1 MPRRSILSGAERD
14 SVLALPGTEDALI
27 KQYTFNDAD
36 LSAIRQRRGQHN
48 RLGFA
53 VQLCYLR
60 HPGFALPPDGE
71 PPVSLLTHVGRQLR
85 IEPEMW
91 PQYSQRPETRR
102 EHLAELQT
110 WLNLRPFSATDYRR
124 AVQQLSEL
132 AQQTDRGIVLVEALI
147 EQLRQQRIILPTV
160 DVIERVCSEALTR
173 GTRRVHEA
181 LTSPL
186 TDQHHLAL
194 DGLLTMREGSKG
206 SGLIWLRQPPG
217 PPKPK
222 HILAHLA
229 RLKTLRELWLPEGL
243 EHAIHQNRLMKLA
256 REGGQM
262 TAQHLR
268 DLEPRRRYATLV
280 AVILD
285 TRATLIDEI
294 IDLHDRFMG
303 ALFSRA
309 KRHHA
314 DRFQESGK
322 AINDKVRLYSRIG
335 RALLDAKQS
344 GGDPFAAIE
353 AIIPWEVFRASIVEA
368 EQLARPADFDFL
380 AQVGDSLHQLR
391 RYTPTLLEALTLRA
405 APVVR
410 DLLAAVEVLKGM
422 NRRQARKVP
431 DDAPTSFVRKRWESL
446 VCTAEG
452 LDRPFYE
459 LCVLAELKNSLRS
472 GDIWV
477 QGSRQFKDFEDYLL
491 PPPRFAAQRDQRE
504 LGLAIE
510 TDGEQFLAARL
521 AVLERELATV
531 EQLAAANEL
540 PDAAITPTGRLKLSP
555 LENAVPDAA
564 EALMQQVYGRLPH
577 LKITELLLEVDNW
590 TGFTRH
596 FKHLKSGAAAEDR
609 HLLLTAILADAINLG
624 LSKMA
629 ESCPGT
635 TYAKLTWLQA
645 WHIRDDT
652 YSAGLAELVNAQFR
666 QPFASHWG
674 DGTTSSSD
682 GQNFKA
688 GGRGHVTGQV
698 NLKYG
703 QEPGVQFYTHISDQ
717 YAPFHTKV
725 INATVRDATH
735 VLDGLLYHESDLRI
749 EEHYTDTAGFTDHVF
764 ALMHVLGFR
773 FAPRIRDL
781 ADKRLYIHGDAKSY
795 PTLAGL
801 IGGNVNVKHIRAHWE
816 DILRLAAS
824 IKQGTV
830 TASLMLRKLG
840 SYPRQNGL
848 AIALRELGR
857 IERTLF
863 ALDWIQHVELRRRVQ
878 IGLNKGEAKNALA
891 RAVFLNRLGE
901 IRDRS
906 FENQRYRAS
915 GLNLVVAAIVLW
927 NTVYLERAILALR
940 DSGLEIDESLLP
952 HLSPLGWEH
961 INLTGDYIWRENKLV
976 GPGKFRP
983 LRTPAVT
990 WGCKPESPIFPSPS
1004 QCQL

>member
-1 MPRRSILSGAERD
+1 MPRRSILSAGERT
-14 SVLALPGTEDALI
+14 SLLAVPDKEDELIRHYTLTEP
-27 KQYTFNDAD
+27 D
-36 LSAIRQRRGQHN
+36 LSLIRQRRGEVN

-60 HPGFALPPDGE
+60 FPSIILGADQSPDPALLAFAAD
-71 PPVSLLTHVGRQLR
+71 QLR
-85 IEPEMW
+85 VSPEAW
-91 PQYSQRPETRR
+91 NEYGRRDQTRR
-102 EHLAELQT
+102 EHLLELQT
-110 WLNLRPFSATDYRR
+110 WLKLAPFAVSDYRHF
-124 AVQQLSEL
+124 VHQLAEL
-132 AQQTDRGIVLVEALI
+132 AQQTDRGIVLAEALV
-147 EQLRQQRIILPTV
+147 ELLRQQRIILPAV

-173 GTRRVHEA
+173 GTRQVYEA
-181 LTSPL
+181 LSAPL
-186 TDQHHLAL
+186 GDFHRRAL
-194 DGLLTMREGSKG
+194 DGLLSIREGSKG

-222 HILAHLA
+222 HVLAHLE
-229 RLKTLRELWLPEGL
+229 RLKTIRDLALPGGL
-243 EHAIHQNRLMKLA
+243 EQAIHQNRLLKLA

-268 DLEPRRRYATLV
+268 DLERSRRHATLV

-303 ALFSRA
+303 TLFSRA
-309 KRHHA
+309 KRNHA
-314 DRFQESGK
+314 DRFQQSGK

-335 RALLDAKQS
+335 RALLEAKQS

-353 AIIPWEVFRASIVEA
+353 AIIPWDVFSESITEA
-368 EQLARPADFDFL
+368 ETLARPEDFDFL
-380 AQVGDSLHQLR
+380 ALVGDGFTQL
-391 RYTPTLLEALTLRA
+391 YTPTLLQALTMKA
-405 APVVR
+405 APAASE
-410 DLLAAVEVLKGM
+410 LLSGVEVLKGM
-422 NRRQARKVP
+422 NERQARKVP
-431 DDAPTSFVRKRWESL
+431 DDAPTSFVRKRWENL
-446 VCTAEG
+446 VCTEDG
-452 LDRPFYE
+452 LDRRFYE
-459 LCVLAELKNSLRS
+459 LCVLSELKNSLRS

-491 PPPRFAAQRDQRE
+491 PPPRFAAQREQRE
-504 LGLAIE
+504 LGLAVE
-510 TDGEQFLAARL
+510 TDCDRFLEARL
-521 AVLERELATV
+521 SVLQEQLATV
-531 EQLAAANEL
+531 ERLAAANEL
-540 PDAAITPTGRLKLSP
+540 PDAAITSTGRIKITP
-555 LENAVPDAA
+555 LDNAVPDEA
-564 EALMQQVYGRLPH
+564 EALMQQAYSLLPH
-577 LKITELLLEVDNW
+577 LKITELLLEVDGW
-590 TGFTRH
+590 TGFSRH
-596 FKHLKSGAAAEDR
+596 FNHLKSGAATEDQQ
-609 HLLLTAILADAINLG
+609 LLLTTILADAINLG

-629 ESCPGT
+629 ESCPGV

-645 WHIRDDT
+645 WHIRDET
-652 YSAGLAELVNAQFR
+652 YSAALAELVNTQFR
-666 QPFASHWG
+666 QPFAAYWG

-688 GGRGHVTGQV
+688 GGRGQAAGQV

-749 EEHYTDTAGFTDHVF
+749 EEHYTDTAGFTDHLF
-764 ALMHVLGFR
+764 ALMHLLGFR

-781 ADKRLYIHGDAKSY
+781 ADKRLYIHGDAKQY

-801 IGGNVNVKHIRAHWE
+801 IGGNVNVKHIRAHWDE
-816 DILRLAAS
+816 ILRLAAS
-824 IKQGTV
+824 IRQGTV

-848 AIALRELGR
+848 AVALRELGR

-863 ALDWIQHVELRRRVQ
+863 ALDWMQNVELRRRVQ

-927 NTVYLERAILALR
+927 NTVYLERAIQALR
-940 DSGLEIDESLLP
+940 DSGKDIDERLLP

-961 INLTGDYIWRENKLV
+961 INLTGDYIWRQNKQV
-976 GPGKFRP
+976 EEGKFRP
-983 LRTPAVT
+983 LRMSSET
-990 WGCKPESPIFPSPS
+990 
-1004 QCQL
+1004 

>member
-1 MPRRSILSGAERD
+1 MPRRSILSANEQA
-14 SVLALPGTEDALI
+14 SLLALPETEDDLI
-27 KQYTFNDAD
+27 RHYTFSESD
-36 LSAIRQRRGQHN
+36 LSIIRQHRGSVN

-60 HPGFALPPDGE
+60 FPGTILSTDQLPFPPLLCLVSNQIKVPVESWPDYGNRE
-71 PPVSLLTHVGRQLR
+71 Q
-85 IEPEMW
+85 
-91 PQYSQRPETRR
+91 TRR
-102 EHLAELQT
+102 EHLAELQA
-110 WLNLRPFSATDYRR
+110 WLNLSPFAIADYRCF
-124 AVQQLSEL
+124 VHQLAEL
-132 AQQTDRGIVLVEALI
+132 AQQTDRGIVLAEALV
-147 EQLRQQRIILPTV
+147 EMLRQQRIIMPAIN
-160 DVIERVCSEALTR
+160 VIERVCSEALTH
-173 GTRRVHEA
+173 GTRQVYEA
-181 LTSPL
+181 LTAPL
-186 TDQHHLAL
+186 TNHHRRVL
-194 DGLLTMREGSKG
+194 DGLLAIREGTKG

-222 HILAHLA
+222 HVLTHLE
-229 RLKTLRELWLPEGL
+229 RLKTVRELWLPDGL
-243 EHAIHQNRLMKLA
+243 EHAIHQNRLLKLA

-268 DLEPRRRYATLV
+268 DLEPARRYATLV

-285 TRATLIDEI
+285 THATLIDEI

-303 ALFSRA
+303 TLFSRA
-309 KRHHA
+309 KRNHA

-353 AIIPWEVFRASIVEA
+353 AIIPWDVFSESITEA
-368 EQLARPADFDFL
+368 ETLAQPEDFDFL
-380 AQVGDSLHQLR
+380 FLVGDGYPQLR
-391 RYTPTLLEALTLRA
+391 RYTPTLLEALSMKA
-405 APVVR
+405 APTAR
-410 DLLAAVEVLKGM
+410 ELLAGVEVLKDM
-422 NRRQARKVP
+422 NERQARKVP

-446 VCTAEG
+446 VRTPDG
-452 LDRPFYE
+452 LDRRFYE
-459 LCVLAELKNSLRS
+459 LCVLSELKNSLRS

-477 QGSRQFKDFEDYLL
+477 QGSRQFKDFEEYLL
-491 PPPRFAAQRDQRE
+491 PTPRFAVQREQKE
-504 LGLAIE
+504 LGLAVE
-510 TDGEQFLAARL
+510 TDCERFLEARL
-521 AVLERELATV
+521 SLLEQELANV
-531 EQLAAANEL
+531 ERLAAANEL
-540 PDAAITPTGRLKLSP
+540 PAAAVTSSGRLKITP
-555 LENAVPDAA
+555 LDDAVPDEA
-564 EALMQQVYGRLPH
+564 EVLMQQIYSLLPH
-577 LKITELLLEVDNW
+577 LKITELLLEVDTW

-596 FKHLKSGAAAEDR
+596 FKHLKSGAETDDQ
-609 HLLLTAILADAINLG
+609 HLLLTTILADAINMG

-645 WHIRDDT
+645 WHIRDET
-652 YSAGLAELVNAQFR
+652 YSAGLAELINAQFR
-666 QPFASHWG
+666 QPFAAYWG

-682 GQNFKA
+682 GQNFKV
-688 GGRGHVTGQV
+688 GGRGQFAGQV

-764 ALMHVLGFR
+764 ALMHLLGFR

-781 ADKRLYIHGDAKSY
+781 ADKRLYIHGDAKQY
-795 PTLAGL
+795 PTLAGM
-801 IGGNVNVKHIRAHWE
+801 IGGNVNVRQIRAHWDE
-816 DILRLAAS
+816 ILRLAAS

-848 AIALRELGR
+848 AVALRELGR

-863 ALDWIQHVELRRRVQ
+863 ALDWMQNVELRRRVQ

-906 FENQRYRAS
+906 FESQRYRAS
-915 GLNLVVAAIVLW
+915 GLNLVVSAIVLW
-927 NTVYLERAILALR
+927 NTVYLERAVQALQ
-940 DSGLEIDESLLP
+940 DSGRVVDDKLLP

-961 INLTGDYIWRENKLV
+961 INLTGDYIWRQSRQIEQGKL
-976 GPGKFRP
+976 RP
-983 LRTPAVT
+983 LRMPGDA
-990 WGCKPESPIFPSPS
+990 
-1004 QCQL
+1004 

>member
-1 MPRRSILSGAERD
+1 MPRRSLLTPTERTGL
-14 SVLALPGTEDALI
+14 LAFPATDDEFI
-27 KQYTFNDAD
+27 RHYTFSEPDF
-36 LSAIRQRRGQHN
+36 SAIRQRRGNHN

-60 HPGFALPPDGE
+60 YPGFALPTDAE
-71 PPVSLLTHVGRQLR
+71 PPASLLAIVGKQLR
-85 IEPEMW
+85 IEPDIW
-91 PQYSQRPETRR
+91 PQYAQRPETRR

-110 WLNLRPFSATDYRR
+110 WLKLSLFSLADYRR
-124 AVQQLSEL
+124 CVHHLTGL
-132 AQQTDRGIVLVEALI
+132 ARQTDRGIVLAEALI
-147 EQLRQQRIILPTV
+147 ELLRQQRIIMPAI
-160 DVIERVCSEALTR
+160 DVIERVCSEALAR
-173 GTRRVHEA
+173 GTRQVFAA
-181 LTSPL
+181 LTEPL
-186 TDQHHLAL
+186 SDHHKCAL
-194 DGLLTMREGSKG
+194 DDLLTLREGTKG
-206 SGLIWLRQPPG
+206 SRLVWLRQPPG

-222 HILAHLA
+222 HVLHHLE
-229 RLKTLRELWLPEGL
+229 RLKTIRELQLPEGL
-243 EHAIHQNRLMKLA
+243 EPAIHQNRLLKLS

-268 DLEPRRRYATLV
+268 DLAPSRRYATLV

-303 ALFSRA
+303 TLFSKA
-309 KRHHA
+309 KRKHA
-314 DRFQESGK
+314 ERFQESGK

-344 GGDPFAAIE
+344 GSDPFAAIE
-353 AIIPWEVFRASIVEA
+353 AIIPWEVFSESITEA
-368 EQLARPADFDFL
+368 ETLAQPEDFDFL
-380 AQVGDSLHQLR
+380 SLVGDSFTQLR
-391 RYTPTLLEALTLRA
+391 RYTPTLLETLTMRA
-405 APVVR
+405 APTAR
-410 DLLAAVEVLKGM
+410 ELLAGVEVLKGM
-422 NRRQARKVP
+422 NERQARKVP

-446 VCTAEG
+446 VRTHEG
-452 LDRPFYE
+452 LDRRFYE
-459 LCVLAELKNSLRS
+459 LCVLSELKNSLRS

-477 QGSRQFKDFEDYLL
+477 EGSRQFKDFEEYLL
-491 PPPRFAAQRDQRE
+491 PVPRFSAQREQKA
-504 LGLAIE
+504 LGLSVE
-510 TDGEQFLAARL
+510 TDCEQFLQSRL
-521 AVLERELATV
+521 SLLERELATV
-531 EQLAAANEL
+531 ERLAAANEL
-540 PDAAITPTGRLKLSP
+540 PDAAVTSSGRLKITP
-555 LENAVPDAA
+555 LDNAVPDEA
-564 EALMQQVYGRLPH
+564 EALMQQAYSLLPH
-577 LKITELLLEVDNW
+577 LKITELLLEVDSW
-590 TGFTRH
+590 TDFTRH
-596 FKHLKSGAAAEDR
+596 FKHLKNGAKADDQ
-609 HLLLTAILADAINLG
+609 HLLLTTILADAINLG

-635 TYAKLTWLQA
+635 TYAKLAWLQA
-645 WHIRDDT
+645 WHIRDET

-666 QPFASHWG
+666 QPFAAYWG

-688 GGRGHVTGQV
+688 GGRGQFAGQV
-698 NLKYG
+698 NLKHG

-717 YAPFHTKV
+717 YAPYHTKV
-725 INATVRDATH
+725 INAAVRDATH

-764 ALMHVLGFR
+764 ALMHLLGFR

-781 ADKRLYIHGDAKSY
+781 ADKRLYIHGDAKQY

-801 IGGNVNVKHIRAHWE
+801 IGGSINVKHIRAHWD

-848 AIALRELGR
+848 AVALRELGR

-863 ALDWIQHVELRRRVQ
+863 ALDWIQNVELRRRVQ

-901 IRDRS
+901 VRDRS

-915 GLNLVVAAIVLW
+915 GLNLVVSAIVLW
-927 NTVYLERAILALR
+927 NTVYLERAVQALR
-940 DSGLEIDESLLP
+940 DSGKNVDDKLLP
-952 HLSPLGWEH
+952 HLSPLSWEH
-961 INLTGDYIWRENKLV
+961 INLTGDYIWRQSRQVEQ
-976 GPGKFRP
+976 GKFRP
-983 LRTPAVT
+983 LRSIDGA
-990 WGCKPESPIFPSPS
+990 PSTTS
-1004 QCQL
+1004 